1 MIMNKRGL
9 RASFFYYLL
18 YMELTWQQFRN
29 QNHIRTLNENEQ
41 IRQYRFYLDALSN
54 ELQRQNKGP
63 KQLTLQITGFLLQ
76 EDLFL
81 IQQENGSGIY
91 ITSYA

>member
-1 MIMNKRGL
+1 
-9 RASFFYYLL
+9 
-18 YMELTWQQFRN
+18 MELSWQQFRN
-29 QNHIRTLNENEQ
+29 QSHIRILSENEQ
-41 IRQYRFYLDALSN
+41 MRQYRFYLDALSN
-54 ELQRQNKGP
+54 QIYNQNKGP
-63 KQLTLQITGFLLQ
+63 KQLRLQVTGFLLQ

>member
-1 MIMNKRGL
+1 
-9 RASFFYYLL
+9 
-18 YMELTWQQFRN
+18 MELTWLQFKN
-29 QNHIRTLNENEQ
+29 KDNIRTLNENEQ
-41 IRQYRFYLDALSN
+41 VRQYRFYLD
-54 ELQRQNKGP
+54 ELANQRINQNKGP
-63 KQLTLQITGFLLQ
+63 KQLRLQITGFLLQ

>member
-1 MIMNKRGL
+1 
-9 RASFFYYLL
+9 
-18 YMELTWQQFRN
+18 MELSWQKFRN
-29 QNHIRTLNENEQ
+29 QNHIRILIENEQ
-41 IRQYRFYLDALSN
+41 MRQYRFYLEALAEQN
-54 ELQRQNKGP
+54 YKQNKGP
-63 KQLTLQITGFLLQ
+63 VQRQLRLQITGFLLQ

>member
-1 MIMNKRGL
+1 
-9 RASFFYYLL
+9 
-18 YMELTWQQFRN
+18 MELTWQQFRN

-41 IRQYRFYLDALSN
+41 VRQYRFYLDALSN

-63 KQLTLQITGFLLQ
+63 KQSTLQFTGFLLQ
-76 EDLFL
+76 EDLSL

>member
-1 MIMNKRGL
+1 
-9 RASFFYYLL
+9 
-18 YMELTWQQFRN
+18 MELTWKQFRN

>member
-1 MIMNKRGL
+1 
-9 RASFFYYLL
+9 
-18 YMELTWQQFRN
+18 MELSWQQFRSLKD
-29 QNHIRTLNENEQ
+29 IRILTESEQ
-41 IRQYRFYLDALSN
+41 IKQYHFYLDRLTN
-54 ELQRQNKGP
+54 ERIRQNKGP
-63 KQLTLQITGFLLQ
+63 KQLRIQVTGFLLQ

>member
-1 MIMNKRGL
+1 
-9 RASFFYYLL
+9 
-18 YMELTWQQFRN
+18 MELTWPQFRN
-29 QNHIRTLNENEQ
+29 LNHIRILNENEQ
-41 IRQYRFYLDALSN
+41 MRQYNFYLDALSN
-54 ELQRQNKGP
+54 ERFRQNKGP

>member
-1 MIMNKRGL
+1 MDHQTSQVTGR
-9 RASFFYYLL
+9 
-18 YMELTWQQFRN
+18 MELSWLQFRG
-29 QNHIRTLNENEQ
+29 QRHIKVLTESEQ
-41 IRQYRFYLDALSN
+41 IRQYYFYLDGLSN
-54 ELQRQNKGP
+54 QIYQQSKGP
-63 KQLTLQITGFLLQ
+63 KQLRLQITGFLLQ

>member
-1 MIMNKRGL
+1 
-9 RASFFYYLL
+9 
-18 YMELTWQQFRN
+18 MELTWQQFRN
-29 QNHIRTLNENEQ
+29 QNHVRILNENEQ
-41 IRQYRFYLDALSN
+41 IRQYRFYLDQVSN
-54 ELQRQNKGP
+54 QLRQQNKGP
-63 KQLTLQITGFLLQ
+63 KQKQLRSQITGFLLQ